1 MMIWAMHQPTRNHLA
16 SRFHEGDVDQEAF
29 LGGAVLCGAVLG
41 EAGGE
46 ASVIGAKEWG
56 VQEVAGV
63 VQGGVTGM
71 GEGEGGNSSKDRG
84 LLGGEGGPLAG
95 EGHQGSVVLSGRSDL
110 VNDNVCS
117 NLCQSHLFR

>member
-1 MMIWAMHQPTRNHLA
+1 MMIWAMHQPARNHLA
-16 SRFHEGDVDQEAF
+16 SLFHEGDVDQ
-29 LGGAVLCGAVLG
+29 GAVLGGAVLG

-46 ASVIGAKEWG
+46 APVTGAEEWV
-56 VQEVAGV
+56 VQEVAGG

-71 GEGEGGNSSKDRG
+71 AEGEGGDSSKGGG

-110 VNDNVCS
+110 VNDIACS
-117 NLCQSHLFR
+117 NLCQSHLFVSSY